1 LRKARRTTFRR
12 SIDIEAQVGNEEEDN
27 GCGELDS
34 GEPIPVSMIAP
45 ANIRSS
51 VMAAKRLCACNCGK
65 LVTRKTE
72 KRHEAGQGPSHLMSS
87 IIAQN
92 QSLIRKT
99 GRKKSSR
106 PSLKQQIVGRPAPV
120 RRALSLARDPAHN
133 PTADEEFDRN
143 DPPGNAHDPSQ
154 ATPEGN
160 SDLQMGEAGPSGVY
174 NDPTKLSSPPFV
186 PPLGADAD
194 AYGLSN
200 LRRSHRI
207 ARCVEQ
213 VGLQRW
219 GHNNHVRQFVIEESD
234 QEDEVA
240 EENHVMQEDWVME
253 DEDLDSDEDLQEDE
267 DEMPGAEPGQ
277 EGVSVWDLL
286 GDSFLKKASQLGAS
300 TSIHTFTDV

>member
-1 LRKARRTTFRR
+1 
-12 SIDIEAQVGNEEEDN
+12 
-27 GCGELDS
+27 
-34 GEPIPVSMIAP
+34 
-45 ANIRSS
+45 
-51 VMAAKRLCACNCGK
+51 MAAKRLCACNCGK

-106 PSLKQQIVGRPAPV
+106 PSPKQQIIGHPAPV
-120 RRALSLARDPAHN
+120 RRALSLANDPAHN
-133 PTADEEFDRN
+133 STAGTEFDNYTYN
-143 DPPGNAHDPSQ
+143 DLPGNL
-154 ATPEGN
+154 
-160 SDLQMGEAGPSGVY
+160 DLQMGEAGRSGVN
-174 NDPTKLSSPPFV
+174 NDSPEPSLPPVVPPF
-186 PPLGADAD
+186 GGDSD
-194 AYGLSN
+194 EYGLSN

-219 GHNNHVRQFVIEESD
+219 GHNNHVRQFVVEESD
-234 QEDEVA
+234 EEDEVA
-240 EENHVMQEDWVME
+240 EEKQVTQDDGVME
-253 DEDLDSDEDLQEDE
+253 DEDFNSDEDFQEDE
-267 DEMPGAEPGQ
+267 DEDEDEDEYEMPGAEPGQ